1 VDFHLSLCNLCNL
14 CYLWICVLL
23 PPVKTGVSTLVG
35 TDVSDELRRSQAT
48 FLTVTTRLLQ
58 SAAQRAQR
66 SERRSQMWE
75 RERERRSQKRQTHF
89 SFLRSQSLKVTE

>member
-1 VDFHLSLCNLCNL
+1 MRPNSTEPLCFDEFFTGFPNSLRYRQIVPFSFMT
-14 CYLWICVLL
+14 YLADECCVL
-23 PPVKTGVSTLVG
+23 
-35 TDVSDELRRSQAT
+35 
-48 FLTVTTRLLQ
+48 TRLLQ

>member
-1 VDFHLSLCNLCNL
+1 MDFHLSLCNLCNL

-66 SERRSQMWE
+66 SERRSQ
-75 RERERRSQKRQTHF
+75 KRQTHF

>member
-1 VDFHLSLCNLCNL
+1 MFYYHRQ
-14 CYLWICVLL
+14 
-23 PPVKTGVSTLVG
+23 TGVSTLVG

-75 RERERRSQKRQTHF
+75 RERERRSEKLVGARARAAL
-89 SFLRSQSLKVTE
+89 SKKAER